1 MARPQLKRGESTPV
15 LFDIREP
22 GGTWKAYS
30 KMPSGYRPPKGSTWR
45 ARASL
50 QTGESAKPRRLSAA
64 GPTKAAAERA
74 LAQRLA
80 DVRAEDG
87 HTAATADTV
96 GARVDTYVA
105 DIEAGRVPHVRA
117 QRSKETYAN
126 IAKNF
131 LLPGGDTKI
140 AGIRI
145 TELTPADLNREA
157 VRLHRK
163 GATSRLKH
171 WRALLN
177 ASLQRAVDEGVLRH
191 NPVRDMARL
200 PTVRGQAPKVYKNGH
215 TRGKNDVLTDEQVEH
230 LLAVA
235 YADKKATNVGVS
247 DMLALCA
254 TTGLR
259 VSEASSLRWED
270 VNLDAETI
278 TIQGKVIRV
287 TGAGL
292 RWENFPKSELS
303 LRTIPVTPEVI
314 DMLNRRAAALAR
326 VRLEGRATEAEK
338 TYVFPGRTGGLPDTD
353 ARKKTVR
360 RIFDRAGLHTATL
373 HTLRRTVENRL
384 LRAGVSPVDI
394 ERYMG
399 HSQAV
404 AHAAYWDRTSVP
416 MGAVVGLRGY
426 NQPTD
431 TGVVRK
437 INHN

>member
-1 MARPQLKRGESTPV
+1 MARPQLKRGESTPI

-22 GGTWKAYS
+22 DGAWKAYS
-30 KMPSGYRPPKGSTWR
+30 KMPAGYRPPKGSMWR

-50 QTGESAKPRRLSAA
+50 QTGESAKPRRLSAE

-80 DVRAEDG
+80 DARAGDG
-87 HTAATADTV
+87 RTTATADTV
-96 GARVDTYVA
+96 GVRVEAYMA
-105 DIEAGRVPHVRA
+105 DMMAGNVPHVRA
-117 QRSKETYAN
+117 LRSRSMYAN

-131 LLPGGDTKI
+131 LLLGGDTKI

-200 PTVRGQAPKVYKNGH
+200 PTARGQAPKVHKNGH
-215 TRGKNDVLTDEQVEH
+215 TRGKNDVLTDAQVER
-230 LLAVA
+230 LIAVA
-235 YADKKATNVGVS
+235 YADKRAHTAGVA
-247 DMLALCA
+247 DMIALCA
-254 TTGLR
+254 ATGLR
-259 VSEASSLRWED
+259 VSEASSLRWEGVD
-270 VNLDAETI
+270 LDAETI
-278 TIQGKVIRV
+278 TIQGKVVRV
-287 TGAGL
+287 SGEGL

-314 DMLNRRAAALAR
+314 DMLNRRAATLAR
-326 VRLEGRATEAEK
+326 ARLEGRATEAEK
-338 TYVFPGRTGGLPDTD
+338 IYVFPSQAGGLPDTD
-353 ARKKTVR
+353 ARIKAAR
-360 RIFDRAGLHTATL
+360 RIFDLAGLPTATL

-404 AHAAYWDRTSVP
+404 AHASYWDRTSVP
-416 MGAVVGLRGY
+416 MGAVVGLKGY
-426 NQPTD
+426 TPPAEP
-431 TGVVRK
+431 GEVRK